1 MARLR
6 SVEDSIILHHKSNI
20 KAPSEWL
27 YIHGA
32 LTMWGSIMHR
42 RAFTLTLTLILLAM
56 YITTCEQANSAYFNY
71 CGCSIVYSEVSNTTF
86 NIDGI
91 INDFHL
97 KFEVP
102 IEVDKPT
109 NHLLLGIQCN
119 QR

>member
-6 SVEDSIILHHKSNI
+6 SVEDSIIHHKSNI

-32 LTMWGSIMHR
+32 LTMWGSIMYR

-56 YITTCEQANSAYFNY
+56 YITTYEQANSAYFNY
-71 CGCSIVYSEVSNTTF
+71 CGCSTVYSEVSNMIFNKTINLENTTF

-97 KFEVP
+97 KC
-102 IEVDKPT
+102 
-109 NHLLLGIQCN
+109 LLK
-119 QR
+119 